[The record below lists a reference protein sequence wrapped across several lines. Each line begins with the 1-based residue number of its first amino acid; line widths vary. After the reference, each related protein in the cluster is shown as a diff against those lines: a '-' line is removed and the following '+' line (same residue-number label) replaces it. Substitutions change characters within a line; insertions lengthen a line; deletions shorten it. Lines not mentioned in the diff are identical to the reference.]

1 MGMSSRGAAAAIMA
15 RIKEGLG
22 SEAPIAPKLH
32 KRPRRRRA
40 KQVYGVSMEWT
51 GKGLGGIYS
60 PCQKGFQG
68 SLVMIGVSIRQF
80 THRKLMSVVVW
91 CLDLYPIQTFWH
103 NTFGG

>member
-1 MGMSSRGAAAAIMA
+1 MSSRGAAAAIMA

-51 GKGLGGIYS
+51 GKGLGGIFTLLPKAS
-60 PCQKGFQG
+60 RE
-68 SLVMIGVSIRQF
+68 SLVMIGVSIRQLNSS
-80 THRKLMSVVVW
+80 LMLSVAVGSSKE
-91 CLDLYPIQTFWH
+91 LL
-103 NTFGG
+103 